1 MAGQADFTPEEWS
14 TLQRAMMA
22 CGVMVSLAEGVVD
35 ADEIFMLMQKLQVAR
50 IAHSSHFIRE
60 LAAVPTFSTGL
71 RLGTRYADYAG
82 PGLEAIRSATVI
94 VARKAAGEHA
104 AFCAFLVDVAEA
116 VADANREGGFLGVGA
131 QRRTPNEAAAIAAVR
146 KALGLTAPKKS

>member
-35 ADEIFMLMQKLQVAR
+35 SDEIFALMQKLRGAR
-50 IAHSSHFIRE
+50 IGHANHFIRE
-60 LAAVPTFSTGL
+60 LAAMPSFSTGL
-71 RLGTRYADYAG
+71 RAGTRYEDYAG
-82 PGLEAIRSATVI
+82 PGLDAIRSASAI
-94 VARKAAGEHA
+94 MSRKAAAEHS
-104 AFCAFLVDVAEA
+104 AFCTFLVELAEA

-131 QRRTPNEAAAIAAVR
+131 QRRTPNEAVAIAAVR
-146 KALGLTAPKKS
+146 KALGLTA